1 MTLADRVVVMNHG
14 IIEQVG
20 PPQELYHHPRTRFV
34 AGFIGSPSMNFMPA
48 KLEGSASALNLH
60 LPDGIVLPVP
70 AARTQRYAAHAGRD
84 VLFGIR
90 PEHLTETRQTEHRAN
105 IAVFAAAPE
114 VVEPMGMETLLHFWM
129 QGHEIC
135 ARFDPSVEVEP
146 GRQVPMAVD
155 MDQMHLIDPTTD
167 RVL

>member
-1 MTLADRVVVMNHG
+1 VVMNHG
-14 IIEQVG
+14 NIEQVG

-48 KLEGSASALNLH
+48 KLEGNGAALTLH
-60 LPDGIVLPVP
+60 LADGIKLPIP
-70 AARTQRYAAHAGRD
+70 AARTARYAPHAGRD

-105 IAVFAAAPE
+105 IAVFEAAPE

-135 ARFDPSVEVEP
+135 ARFDPAVEVSP
-146 GRQVPMAVD
+146 GQRVPMAVD
-155 MDQMHLIDPTTD
+155 MDQMHLIDPKTD
-167 RVL
+167 LVL